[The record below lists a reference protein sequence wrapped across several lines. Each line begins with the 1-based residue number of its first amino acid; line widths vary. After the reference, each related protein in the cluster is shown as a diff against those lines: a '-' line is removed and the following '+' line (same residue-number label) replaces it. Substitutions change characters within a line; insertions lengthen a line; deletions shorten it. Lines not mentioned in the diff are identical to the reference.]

1 MTEALHVPVV
11 VVGAG
16 PVGLAVA
23 NLLAQDGIEVVVVER
38 NASTVD
44 HPRAIVLDDEGA
56 RTLQAFGAADSF
68 LRHTIEGD
76 GARYFDD
83 SGHCFGIVG
92 AGPRTYGFAKRHFMY
107 QPELEVALVDNLK
120 RFPDAEL
127 RFGWN
132 VTGLNQ
138 DGAGVTIA
146 CDTPEGNRTIRCDW
160 LLACDGGRSPIRQ
173 WLGIDFVGS
182 TYQQDWIVLDLKAD
196 PDHVN
201 YSRFFCSTARPAVSV
216 PAPRGGRRYEFMLL
230 DGETGAEM
238 LTDES
243 IARLIA
249 PYREFTK
256 DDIIRRAIYTFHA
269 RIASRMRQGRVLL
282 LGDAAH
288 LTPPFAGQG
297 MNAGLRDAH
306 NVAWKL
312 GLLVKGLADASVLD
326 SYDEERRK
334 PAWAMIQL
342 AVAMGQVVMP
352 KGADQI
358 AMRGMLLKML
368 EAFPGAQDY
377 FLQMRFKPA
386 PRYDG
391 GLFVDIDR
399 QPYEASLVGQM
410 LPQPLVK
417 LASGRSVRFDEVLG
431 SGFALIAQSESDASA
446 LAALTHPLWQQI
458 KPALVH
464 LGVEK
469 AASARDPVVGVTAA
483 DDFVRPLRTHRDQI
497 LLVRP
502 DRYVAGAFFAADEY
516 AFAERFRQLLQ
527 SRAAARMSA

>member
-1 MTEALHVPVV
+1 MTESLYVPVV

-23 NLLAQDGIEVVVVER
+23 NLLGQDGIDVLVVER
-38 NASTVD
+38 NPATVD

-56 RTLQAFGAADSF
+56 RTLQAFGAADDF

-83 SGHCFGIVG
+83 NHDCFGTIG
-92 AGPRTYGFAKRHFMY
+92 AGPRNYGFAKRHFMY
-107 QPELEVALVDNLK
+107 QPELETELVESLK
-120 RFPDAEL
+120 RFPSVDL

-132 VTGLNQ
+132 VTGISQ
-138 DGAGVTIA
+138 DMSGVTIA
-146 CDTPEGNRTIRCDW
+146 CATPDGNRTVRCDW

-182 TYQQDWIVLDLKAD
+182 TYEQDWIVLDLKAD

-201 YSRFFCSTARPAVSV
+201 YSRFYCSTDRPAVSV

-243 IARLIA
+243 IGRLIA
-249 PYREFTK
+249 PYREFRK
-256 DDIIRRAIYTFHA
+256 EDIIRRAIYTFHA

-312 GLLVKGLADASVLD
+312 SLLTKGLADASILD

-342 AVAMGQVVMP
+342 AVAMGQLVMP
-352 KGADQI
+352 KGADQT
-358 AMRGMLLKML
+358 ALRGMLLKML

-377 FLQMRFKPA
+377 FLQMKFKPA
-386 PRYDG
+386 PRYDS

-399 QPYEASLVGQM
+399 QPFEASLVGQM
-410 LPQPLVK
+410 MPQPLVK
-417 LASGRSVRFDEVLG
+417 TANGKTVRFDDVLG
-431 SGFALIAQSESDASA
+431 PGFALIAQNGEDAAS
-446 LAALTHPLWQQI
+446 LERLQHPLWQQL

-464 LGVEK
+464 LRNGDADK
-469 AASARDPVVGVTAA
+469 AAAGVIDVAA
-483 DDFVRPLRTHRDQI
+483 TDDFVRPLRTHRDQI
-497 LLVRP
+497 ILVRP

-516 AFAERFRQLLQ
+516 GFAERFQEILR
-527 SRAAARMSA
+527 SSTAERMSA

>member
-16 PVGLAVA
+16 PIGLAVA

-391 GLFVDIDR
+391 GLFIDIDR

-469 AASARDPVVGVTAA
+469 AAAGPVVGVTAA
-483 DDFVRPLRTHRDQI
+483 DDYVRPLRTHRDQI
-497 LLVRP
+497 ILVRP